1 MSVRRK
7 ADLVIHPIRLQIMQ
21 ALAGESLTTQEISDA
36 LPAVPKSSIYRH
48 LGLLLEGKMIEVA
61 EVRPVRGIQEK
72 VYRLV
77 QAPHL
82 GPEEVAGF
90 IREDHL
96 RYFSVYVATLL
107 RGFADY
113 VASDSELD
121 LVADRAGYTEVIVH
135 ATRAELDKFA
145 AALNQAVL
153 EMLENRPGDGC
164 HRHKIAF
171 VTHPVNAF
179 GDDDG

>member
-7 ADLVIHPIRLQIMQ
+7 ADLIIHPVRLQIMQ
-21 ALAGESLTTQEISDA
+21 TLAGESLTTQEISDA
-36 LPAVPKSSIYRH
+36 LPATPKSSIYRH

-61 EVRPVRGIQEK
+61 ETRPVRGFKEK

-82 GPEEVAGF
+82 GPEDVAGF
-90 IREDHL
+90 AGEDHL
-96 RYFSVYVATLL
+96 RCFAAYVATVL

-113 VASDSELD
+113 VASNSDHD
-121 LVADRAGYTEVIVH
+121 LVADRVGCAEVIVY

-145 AALNQAVL
+145 AALNPAVL
-153 EMLENRPGDGC
+153 ELLENRPGDGR
-164 HRHKIAF
+164 HRHKIAII
-171 VTHPVNAF
+171 THPMNAL